1 MKIMSF
7 NVRNRYR
14 IKNYDGIYKNKDTVI
29 MLSNYIKKNRIDIVC
44 LQEVIESY
52 RDRLTFELKDYTHY
66 GNPRMGNSIFTKI
79 IDIIKRF
86 NESVNIYTNVDVTN
100 NKNYKLPFLP
110 DIMPRVATRIDIK
123 DKNITIINTH
133 LSAYNKISKN
143 RQLKKIY
150 KIIKKINN
158 PIILLGDFN
167 MNTKSNVLTNFIKR
181 LELLGI
187 KHMDIQ
193 GRTFKKSKRDMPI
206 DHIFISNS
214 LKVKSIDKITDKEV
228 SFSDHYPILL
238 EISDTIE

>member
-1 MKIMSF
+1 MKILTF

-14 IKNYDGIYKNKDTVI
+14 TKNYDGIYKNKDTVI
-29 MLSNYIKKNRIDIVC
+29 MLSKYIKENNIDVIC

-52 RDRLTFELKDYTHY
+52 RDRLTYELKDYTPY
-66 GNPRMGNSIFTKI
+66 GNPRMGRSIFTKV
-79 IDIIKRF
+79 IDKIKRF
-86 NESVNIYTNVDVTN
+86 NESVNIYTNLDVSA
-100 NKNYKLPFLP
+100 NKNYRLPFLP
-110 DIMPRVATRIDIK
+110 DLLPRVATRIDIK
-123 DKNITIINTH
+123 NKNITIINTH

-143 RQLKKIY
+143 RQLKKLY

-167 MNTKSNVLTNFIKR
+167 MNTKSNVLTSFIKK

-187 KHMDIQ
+187 NHMDIQ

-238 EISDTIE
+238 EISDAIK

>member
-7 NVRNRYR
+7 NVRNRYG

-29 MLSNYIKKNRIDIVC
+29 MLSNYIKKNKIDIVC

-66 GNPRMGNSIFTKI
+66 GNPRMGKGIFTKI

-86 NESVNIYTNVDVTN
+86 NESVNIYTNLDVIN

-167 MNTKSNVLTNFIKR
+167 MNTKSNVLTSFIKK

-206 DHIFISNS
+206 DHIFISDS
-214 LKVKSIDKITDKEV
+214 LKVKKLEKIKDIKV

-238 EISDTIE
+238 EISDTE

>member
-29 MLSNYIKKNRIDIVC
+29 MLSNYIKENKIDIVC

-66 GNPRMGNSIFTKI
+66 SNPRMGKSIFTKI

-86 NESVNIYTNVDVTN
+86 NESVNIYTNLDVTN

-110 DIMPRVATRIDIK
+110 DIMPRIATRIDIK

-167 MNTKSNVLTNFIKR
+167 INTKSNVLTSFIKK

-206 DHIFISNS
+206 NHIFISDS
-214 LKVKSIDKITDKEV
+214 FKVKSVEKIKDSKV

-238 EISDTIE
+238 EISDTE

>member
-29 MLSNYIKKNRIDIVC
+29 MLSNYIKENKIDIVC

-66 GNPRMGNSIFTKI
+66 SNPRMGKSIFTKI

-86 NESVNIYTNVDVTN
+86 NESVNIYTNLDVTN

-110 DIMPRVATRIDIK
+110 DIMPRIATRIDIK

-167 MNTKSNVLTNFIKR
+167 INTKSNVLTSFIKK
-181 LELLGI
+181 LKLLGI

-206 DHIFISNS
+206 DHIFISDS
-214 LKVKSIDKITDKEV
+214 LKVKKLEKIKDIKV

-238 EISDTIE
+238 EISDTE